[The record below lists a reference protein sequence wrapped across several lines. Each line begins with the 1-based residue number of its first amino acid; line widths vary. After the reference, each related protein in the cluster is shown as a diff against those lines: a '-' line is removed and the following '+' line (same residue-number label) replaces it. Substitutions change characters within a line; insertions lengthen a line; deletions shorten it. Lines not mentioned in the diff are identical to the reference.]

1 MPDAHDEMSELQEH
15 AEQGHHAGLAMVS
28 LSMAILAVLV
38 AIVTLLGHRSHT
50 EEIILHTRSSDQWA
64 YYQAHNI
71 RGFSYEAFL
80 DQLQL
85 IHIRDAAAEVRMRE
99 KYEKALEHEK
109 TRIKEIADQARE
121 YEAEAAFQQRR
132 ADRFDLA
139 EGLLEAAL
147 VITSITLLT
156 RRRYFWYA
164 GGVIA
169 VVGLITVATAFFVH
183 H

>member
-1 MPDAHDEMSELQEH
+1 MAEAHEELSELQEH
-15 AEQGHHAGLAMVS
+15 AEQGQHGGLAAVS

-38 AIVTLLGHRSHT
+38 AVVTLMGHRTHT
-50 EEIILHTRSSDQWA
+50 EEIILHTKTSDQWA

-71 RGFSYEAFL
+71 RGYSYEAFL

-85 IHIRDAAAEVRMRE
+85 IHTRDAAAEAKLRE

-109 TRIKEIADQARE
+109 DRTKEIAEKARE
-121 YEAEAAFQQRR
+121 LEAEAAYQQRR

-156 RRRYFWYA
+156 RRRYFWYT
-164 GGVIA
+164 GCVIA
-169 VVGLITVATAFFVH
+169 VVGLVVATSGFYVPH
-183 H
+183 